1 MTFLVGQR
9 QAFAARRT
17 TAACVL
23 VAMLAGA
30 SSQTFAQDV
39 MIQVAQSPAGEPI
52 ANKQTPGQAP
62 GVDRTPVSP
71 TAQNG
76 GTTSPTSGGQIAI
89 GEVPAGL
96 PTVDQ
101 PAGAGQAPRKLSPGK
116 GQTSWDTYLYEGP
129 GYHYSVIDE
138 VDQGHPLQIINCSN
152 EWCKVVFDGGRRGYI
167 IAEVLTTGDPAK
179 AEPGFLPNPA
189 TAIIP
194 NPPGPCFDALQ
205 TEGNGGTQPTRYCEK
220 ASQ

>member
-1 MTFLVGQR
+1 MTLSIGPR
-9 QAFAARRT
+9 QNLAPRRT

-23 VAMLAGA
+23 VAMLAGT
-30 SSQTFAQDV
+30 SSQGFAQDV
-39 MIQVAQSPAGEPI
+39 MIHAAQSQAGEPS
-52 ANKQTPGQAP
+52 ANKQTPGQAAD
-62 GVDRTPVSP
+62 VDRTPVSP

-76 GTTSPTSGGQIAI
+76 GPTNSTPSGQIAI

-101 PAGAGQAPRKLSPGK
+101 PAAAGQAPRKLSPGK

-129 GYHYSVIDE
+129 GYRYSVIDE

-152 EWCKVVFDGGRRGYI
+152 EWCKVVFDGGRIGYI